1 MPRKTTAKSETS
13 TDGISKPKKRAP
25 RAAAKKT
32 KSASEDI
39 TSEAVSSDLVSEPTP
54 APIVAE
60 PEFTPEPIA
69 EAPDEPMATESSVS
83 NNVVGSTGAM
93 SDIMPK
99 PAPAPLEEM
108 APPPVVL
115 NDLPVKPVSSPADTS
130 FLKSEDY
137 NFGLK
142 EKKSG
147 NWVTRAAYIL
157 GTLIV
162 LMLIAL
168 GVMTY
173 LNHKNLNSTDQTPV
187 VDNTPTNTT
196 PDTNTPQIPASTA
209 AKYTI
214 SGPTGEYIQ
223 KVQSAIGNK
232 VADLTF
238 DSTTTN
244 TLPTLTEDTILFK
257 SAASDK
263 ANALLAQL
271 TALGIK
277 PKLQESADITSDI
290 AVYLTP
296 TTKNVDLSGLTA
308 GAYNASGKTG
318 LAKAYCD
325 NLKAYKVNTC
335 TALNYTGSAP
345 TGLQFYSKNANL
357 YFMLK
362 RTAEFKDAT
371 FNAAQSGQVEDIK
384 LVIGK

>member
-32 KSASEDI
+32 TSASEDI

-54 APIVAE
+54 APILVE
-60 PEFTPEPIA
+60 PEFSPEPIA

-99 PAPAPLEEM
+99 PSPAPLEEM
-108 APPPVVL
+108 APPVVL

-173 LNHKNLNSTDQTPV
+173 LNHKSLDSTDQTPV
-187 VDNTPTNTT
+187 VDNTPSNTT
-196 PDTNTPQIPASTA
+196 PDTNTDQTPATTT
-209 AKYTI
+209 AKYSI

-232 VADLTF
+232 VTDLAF

-244 TLPTLTEDTILFK
+244 TLPTLTEDTVLFK
-257 SAASDK
+257 TAASDK

-296 TTKNVDLSGLTA
+296 TIKSADLSGLTA

-325 NLKAYKVNTC
+325 NLEAYKVNSC
-335 TALNYTGSAP
+335 TALNNPGSAP
-345 TGLQFYSKNANL
+345 AGLQFYSKNANL
-357 YFMLK
+357 YFILK
-362 RTAEFKDAT
+362 RTAEFKSAT
-371 FNAAQSGQVEDIK
+371 FNTAQSGQVEDIK